1 MAAAPELSPPVR
13 HQSAPDL
20 RAGARMTREW
30 ALQQARAEGLTLRKA
45 DNRSGYANVNRSGYA
60 SAKSRISHCE
70 IFLYQASVR
79 RSGEFVH
86 LGDFVTAEEAAL
98 CVARSRAAAEQAKP
112 PRAAREA
119 AHITYGLGLTREEA
133 LQQAQAEGLALRK
146 SDNASGYANVSV
158 RSGKSKP
165 YLALVTRAGKILYLG
180 SFATAEEAALCLARS
195 QAAAKAEKAEKEEKE
210 EAEAEEAAEA
220 EEEAAAQRRKPCCF
234 ATAEEAVRCAAQSP
248 SGGRAGGASLRRSS
262 EGDTGDT
269 GDTVVEGQGVHE
281 ATGLYKAATS
291 RPALKEEMVLD
302 ASVKEEGMPAPLM
315 P

>member
-248 SGGRAGGASLRRSS
+248 SGGQVGASLRRSS